1 MNLEQFEKQL
11 QREPLPQVIDFWA
24 PWCVPC
30 KVTKPILEKLA
41 QEYRGKVKFRAINAD
56 KQKKLLQELRIMGI
70 PTLLIV
76 RDGKIIKRYTGAQS
90 EASYRQIFESLASGG
105 EVSLALSRG
114 ERILRIALGAS
125 VSLFALLD
133 HTYWLLGVGLLLF
146 YLAFYDRCPAWK
158 AFQKRFLKKKG

>member
-1 MNLEQFEKQL
+1 MNLAQFQKQI

-41 QEYRGKVKFRAINAD
+41 VEYRGKVKFRAINAD
-56 KQKKLLQELRIMGI
+56 QNQKLLQELKILGI

-76 RDGKIIKRYTGAQS
+76 RDGKIVKRYTGAQS

-105 EVSLALSRG
+105 EVTLSLSRG
-114 ERILRIALGAS
+114 ERILRLGFGLIL
-125 VSLFALLD
+125 VSWGLFNQAVVLVLI
-133 HTYWLLGVGLLLF
+133 GLLLA
-146 YLAFYDRCPAWK
+146 YLGVYDRCPLW
-158 AFQKRFLKKKG
+158 QTLRKRFKRR